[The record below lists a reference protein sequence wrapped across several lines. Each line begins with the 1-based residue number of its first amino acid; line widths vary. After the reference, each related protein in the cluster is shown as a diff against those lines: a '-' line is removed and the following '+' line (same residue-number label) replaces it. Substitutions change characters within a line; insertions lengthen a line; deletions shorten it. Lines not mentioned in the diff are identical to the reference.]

1 MFLRAWRLEA
11 VKNRRKEFA
20 KDVTGIMVGFLM
32 SSLGASYIQHQEDE
46 RRKELHRN
54 RVPLLLALYC
64 WYALCS
70 HKDSTSCIKRGIG
83 AKPSGNGGNKL
94 GTEIPRRK
102 NHSTSYMRK
111 NLKVRLRF
119 RILSC
124 SADLLVVCWWDV
136 VRKMALALRKAQTRV
151 SLGHIRK

>member
-20 KDVTGIMVGFLM
+20 RDVTGIMVGFLR
-32 SSLGASYIQHQEDE
+32 SSLGTSYIQQREEE

-64 WYALCS
+64 WYALYS

-83 AKPSGNGGNKL
+83 TKPSGNGGKNR
-94 GTEIPRRK
+94 GEIPRCK

-111 NLKVRLRF
+111 NLKVRPRF

-124 SADLLVVCWWDV
+124 SADLIVVCWWDV
-136 VRKMALALRKAQTRV
+136 ARKMALTLRKAQTRV